1 VSWKQ
6 FINDFQQLSEKIEVC
21 WIFVSLT
28 VVTYLRGL
36 ESNERDGIRPP
47 KDIGMLFSI

>member
-1 VSWKQ
+1 MSWKQ
-6 FINDFQQLSEKIEVC
+6 FINDFQQFPEKLEVC

-28 VVTYLRGL
+28 VATYIQGL

-47 KDIGMLFSI
+47 KDIWMLFYL